1 MSTLPDGICKQLFA
15 CFIVSMPLL
24 MAGTTLGWSSPM
36 MEYTLKGTAPVHLTS
51 DQESWMVTLI
61 DVGNVLLSLPAGIMM
76 DRIGRKLSVYLTV
89 PITLAGWILILTARQ
104 PWHLYVARFLHGSAM
119 AISLIVSPS
128 YVGEM
133 ASISVRGSL
142 ALVVELTYASGLL
155 LSYVVGWLADYETL
169 AIVGA
174 VIPVITGVLMVWIPE
189 SPYFLM
195 MIGKSEEAAQSLR
208 KLRNCG
214 NEEFEEELEIVRLSV
229 TEDKCKGKL
238 TDLLHRD
245 RAPLIIVLTLAALQ
259 MACGASVMEAY
270 ASSVLYGTGLSPNAS
285 AVIFGLFIVV
295 ACVPF
300 ALTVDKYGRRPLFM
314 ASCVGTTLC
323 HVCIALLLSQNDGYD
338 ESIKAVDGWL
348 LLASVCGAEFFIN
361 IGLMPVLS
369 VIQCEYFPSDTRGLA
384 NSAVVFTIT
393 FTSTIML
400 KIYQPVTDAYGKRA
414 NFIGYAAITFLGGLF
429 CYFWVPETKGKSF
442 LQIQTDF
449 ETYAWRNSKTRRRNY
464 ERI

>member
-1 MSTLPDGICKQLFA
+1 
-15 CFIVSMPLL
+15 MPLL

>member
-155 LSYVVGWLADYETL
+155 LSYVVGWLSDYETL

-174 VIPVITGVLMVWIPE
+174 IIPVITGLLMVSIPE

-195 MIGKSEEAAQSLR
+195 MVGKPEEAARSLR

-214 NEEFEEELEIVRLSV
+214 DEEFEEELEIVRLSV

-323 HVCIALLLSQNDGYD
+323 HVFIAVLLSQDD
-338 ESIKAVDGWL
+338 AESTSSSLDGWL

-369 VIQCEYFPSDTRGLA
+369 VVQCEYFPSDTRGLA

-414 NFIGYAAITFLGGLF
+414 NFVGYAVITFLGGLF

-449 ETYAWRNSKTRRRNY
+449 ETYAWRNGKTRRRNY